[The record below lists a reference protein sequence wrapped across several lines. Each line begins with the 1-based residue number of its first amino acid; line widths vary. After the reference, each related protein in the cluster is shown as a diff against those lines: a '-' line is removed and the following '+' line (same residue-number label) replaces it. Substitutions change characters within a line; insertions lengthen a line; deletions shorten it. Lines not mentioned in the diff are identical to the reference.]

1 MKKQPQADPNM
12 QKLADLVGEATIA
25 MLTTAEPD
33 GTLRSRPL
41 ATLEMDS
48 EGKLWFFIAMS
59 SGKVGEIDQH
69 RKVNL
74 SYANI
79 DKQDY
84 VSISGHARLFRDPE
98 KMRELWTPWVEP
110 WFPEGLND
118 PDLGLL
124 EVTVRAG
131 EGSPWHVHPDE
142 DEWFYVLEGE
152 FTVYVGDSRLSLPAG
167 SFAFGPRGVPHTFMA
182 ETDEARALIGFQ
194 PFLFEGFLREVGE
207 PAAERV
213 LPPPL
218 QAPPDMARLL
228 PIGARNG
235 MEILGPPGPPPA
247 H

>member
-1 MKKQPQADPNM
+1 MSVVSAERARNGYLLGKGE
-12 QKLADLVGEATIA
+12 GEAHWLLG
-25 MLTTAEPD
+25 ML
-33 GTLRSRPL
+33 
-41 ATLEMDS
+41 
-48 EGKLWFFIAMS
+48 
-59 SGKVGEIDQH
+59 EIV
-69 RKVNL
+69 K
-74 SYANI
+74 
-79 DKQDY
+79 
-84 VSISGHARLFRDPE
+84 ISGADTNGE
-98 KMRELWTPWVEP
+98 Y
-110 WFPEGLND
+110 
-118 PDLGLL
+118 GLL

-152 FTVYVGDSRLSLPAG
+152 FTVYVGDRRLSLPAG

-182 ETDEARALIGFQ
+182 ETDGARALIGFQ

-218 QAPPDMARLL
+218 EAPPDMARLL